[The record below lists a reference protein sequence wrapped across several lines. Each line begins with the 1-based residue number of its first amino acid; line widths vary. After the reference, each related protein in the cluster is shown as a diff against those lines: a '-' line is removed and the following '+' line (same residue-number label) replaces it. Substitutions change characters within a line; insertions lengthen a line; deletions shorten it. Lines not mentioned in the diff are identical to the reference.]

1 MFKKMYEAFSKNSWY
16 IDYPIIVIGC
26 VIYAL
31 GFSIFLIPNHIS
43 PGGVSG
49 IAVILNHLMPF
60 ITTGTLIIILNIPLI
75 IAGFLKFGLK
85 FMAKTGFA
93 TVVSSVMVDAFD
105 IIFEA
110 YTGDRLLSAIA
121 GGAMM
126 GIGMALIVLRG
137 GTTGGIDIA
146 AKLIQRKFAH
156 LSLGSLFLAI
166 DGCVVLLSALVFK
179 DLEVGLYSLITI
191 FASSTIIDKMCYGSG
206 GGKLIYIISKN
217 HKKLMDEI
225 LNVISRGVTVVDGKG
240 GYTDENCKVLI
251 CAVRRHEVTL
261 INSAVKRF
269 DPDAF
274 VIVTDSNEING
285 YGFTEN

>member
-1 MFKKMYEAFSKNSWY
+1 MFKKLYEAFSKNSWY

-26 VIYAL
+26 IIYAL

-49 IAVILNHLMPF
+49 IAVILNYLMPF

-75 IAGFLKFGLK
+75 IAGFLKFGLH

-93 TVVSSVMVDAFD
+93 TVVSSVMVDVFD

-137 GTTGGIDIA
+137 GTTGGVDIA
-146 AKLIQRKFAH
+146 AKLIQKKYAH

-166 DGCVVLLSALVFK
+166 DGCVVLLSALVFN
-179 DLEVGLYSLITI
+179 DLEVELTPIVGDLNSDGIIDLYDITI
-191 FASSTIIDKMCYGSG
+191 VSSQYNQQSQ
-206 GGKLIYIISKN
+206 
-217 HKKLMDEI
+217 
-225 LNVISRGVTVVDGKG
+225 
-240 GYTDENCKVLI
+240 
-251 CAVRRHEVTL
+251 
-261 INSAVKRF
+261 
-269 DPDAF
+269 
-274 VIVTDSNEING
+274 
-285 YGFTEN
+285 